1 MTLSFDN
8 CQYTS
13 RPTPEV
19 TVMWYPAAN
28 PLYMSICQ
36 RSFIVSPYLADYVAC
51 FCGFIE
57 SNASHLLD
65 IRWLICGYSRE
76 LVACTEACIQ
86 NIRKMHAAFGRLFH
100 FQFSYHPAVHATYYL
115 LPTNPFVRMRFPLSR
130 FESLVDHYLR
140 HLKPS
145 DKLAIHWSWTRNRPK
160 FYSFIRV
167 IAHTAPIP

>member
-86 NIRKMHAAFGRLFH
+86 NIRKMHAAFEAIVP
-100 FQFSYHPAVHATYYL
+100 FSIL
-115 LPTNPFVRMRFPLSR
+115 LPPRSACNILFAADESVCTDALPIVPLWIPCWSLFAPF
-130 FESLVDHYLR
+130 ET
-140 HLKPS
+140 
-145 DKLAIHWSWTRNRPK
+145 IW
-160 FYSFIRV
+160 
-167 IAHTAPIP
+167 